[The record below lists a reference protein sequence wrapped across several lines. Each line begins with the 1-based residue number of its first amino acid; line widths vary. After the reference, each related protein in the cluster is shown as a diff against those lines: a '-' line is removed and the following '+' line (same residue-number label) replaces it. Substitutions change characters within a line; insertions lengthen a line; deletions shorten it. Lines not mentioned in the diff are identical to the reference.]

1 MIDFLIGLTAILGT
15 CITYVFSL
23 YVHKRW
29 NVTITAPVIISTV
42 LIICVLL
49 IFQIPYETY
58 MLGGQ
63 WIDHLLGPAVVA
75 LAYPLYMQRHTL
87 RELLIPLLVGT
98 SLGAV
103 VGISSGV
110 LMAKWAGFEESII
123 YALTPKSVTTPVAMA
138 VTENLGGIIPLA
150 AVFVMF
156 AGIGGVLIHNL
167 VFRLF
172 RLDHYLG
179 RGVGMGSASHAIG
192 TATLMEDSQLAGS
205 VSTVAMVISA
215 VVVSV
220 IAPALIFLLL

>member
-1 MIDFLIGLTAILGT
+1 MIDFLIGIAAIIGT
-15 CITYVFSL
+15 CIAYVFSVR
-23 YVHKRW
+23 VHRKW

-49 IFQIPYETY
+49 IFRIPYETY
-58 MLGGQ
+58 MLGGE
-63 WIDHLLGPAVVA
+63 WINHLLGPAVVA
-75 LAYPLYMQRHTL
+75 LAYPLYNQRNTL
-87 RELLIPLLVGT
+87 KKLLVPLIVGT
-98 SLGAV
+98 TMGAL

-110 LMAKWAGFEESII
+110 LMARWAGFEETII

-138 VTENLGGIIPLA
+138 VTETLGGIIPLA

-156 AGIGGVLIHNL
+156 AGIGGVMIHNL

-192 TATLMEDSQLAGS
+192 TATLMEDSQLEGS
-205 VSTVAMVISA
+205 VSTVAMVMSA
-215 VVVSV
+215 VVVS
-220 IAPALIFLLL
+220 IISPALISLLL

>member
-1 MIDFLIGLTAILGT
+1 MIELIIGLLAIVGT
-15 CITYVFSL
+15 CLAYILSVRL
-23 YVHKRW
+23 HAKW
-29 NVTITAPVIISTV
+29 NVTITAPVIIATI

-49 IFQIPYETY
+49 VFQIPYETY
-58 MLGGQ
+58 MIGGQ

-75 LAYPLYMQRHTL
+75 LAYPLYSQRETL
-87 RELLIPLLVGT
+87 RKLLIPLLVGT

-110 LMAKWAGFEESII
+110 LMAKWAKFDESLI
-123 YALTPKSVTTPVAMA
+123 YALSPKSVTTPVAMA
-138 VTENLGGIIPLA
+138 VTETLGGIIPLA

-156 AGIGGVLIHNL
+156 AGIGGVMVHNL

-192 TATLMEDSQLAGS
+192 SATLMENSQLEGS

-215 VVVSV
+215 IVVSV
-220 IAPALIFLLL
+220 IAPALVSLLL